1 MFEFWGQKVEN
12 LVFGRSGLN
21 SSVFEKLLNSYSC
34 ISFMIYVGLSGLCI
48 KYDMFFK
55 TITFPDFQSIKAI
68 AQPIKIAIKTLV

>member
-1 MFEFWGQKVEN
+1 MIEK
-12 LVFGRSGLN
+12 LVFERPGLN
-21 SSVFEKLLNSYSC
+21 SCVFDKLLNSYSC
-34 ISFMIYVGLSGLCI
+34 ISFMIYVGLSGFCI